1 MVVAIGNARNLGL
14 GSTYL
19 VPTHKGLDTYGNAYA
34 SELGYTTMVI
44 RAKLNL
50 AVACNMVAWC
60 CSQGLE
66 LGPTLFSIEY
76 PSMQS

>member
-1 MVVAIGNARNLGL
+1 MAIGKAQNLGL

-19 VPTHKGLDTYGNAYA
+19 APTHKGMDTYGNAYV
-34 SELGYTTMVI
+34 SELGYTPTII

-66 LGPTLFSIEY
+66 LGPTLFSTE
-76 PSMQS
+76 